1 MQLSLCRSG
10 MSALVAAIAIGL
22 SVPSHAQTEA
32 ISISTATQ
40 ALDLALNAIAQQS
53 GVDILFSPTDVAGQ
67 QAPALK
73 GEMSAL
79 QAVQKLIA
87 GTPLEV
93 VTTSSRALIVR
104 RRDAMRV
111 AFAGDAAA
119 DSSTSA
125 ASDVEEIVVTGTA
138 LQNQEAVTNRRKS
151 LTIVDTLTQDDTGDL
166 ADKSLADAL
175 SRVSGVSTMQV
186 LYGEQESQYVAVRGI
201 TPDLNY
207 VSVDGIGM
215 ISVANQGS
223 GQRRVDLALIPSQA
237 ARTTEVFK
245 TFTADLDSGAIGG
258 IINLVPYSAFEGGHK
273 FYVDTFASYATYD
286 DVPGGNSVSG
296 YNDKP
301 WGGGIKQL
309 WSQRFGADDQFGV
322 VISSVYQQRTYDETK
337 RNPNGRTYYTA
348 TGASTTPISPDYNG
362 YDPAPQ
368 AFVSYDFTNFVENYG
383 GSALLEFSPSSAWYS
398 SLMLYDYR
406 QLEDQTLNAP
416 TLRAFT
422 GITGQTQT
430 TGTLRVPDV
439 RTTFTYDRFD
449 TESRGVI
456 FKTRHE
462 FQNQSRLELRAGY
475 NDNTFENPE
484 NLVIYQYKPTNSFVS
499 YDVSGDSASFTLSD
513 PQAMRVPS
521 NYSLFQASDIT
532 TSARGEASEARL
544 DYSLNF
550 DADSLGW
557 GLKAGVGMRDFDMVR
572 DIRDTT
578 YAVDKSSLSLAAY
591 DPHYTPWMWNYPVLW
606 IDYDAYNARV
616 RPNQAVN
623 IATSRAN
630 SLSSDYSYGETV
642 TYGYVSGTY
651 ATQSTRVIAGLR
663 GDSADYS
670 ADVPFSVAGMF
681 QNSFEHYQGDYAH
694 LLPSLNVLHDFSEQ
708 LRLKAGYSRTLGRPA
723 PEDIAMAESR
733 NDTSFTIS
741 RGNPNLDPRLAD
753 NVDLALEYYTAGG
766 SGMVSLGGFMK
777 KIKDDIYS
785 LKQEEIIDDIT
796 YTVSTPM
803 NANESKLRGLELQYI
818 ENQLPGL
825 PGFLAGRLGA
835 SINVSRMWGEMD
847 YIVDGTPLH
856 VDRLLFQRDWL
867 ANGALFYQLPHG
879 GEVRVAYNFGDE
891 YYDGIGAS
899 PWLHRGPQQRGQ
911 LDMTVRYR
919 VLDDWIVKL
928 QAVNLLDDNLNL
940 GYGEDLGMR
949 RAEMKKG
956 LTFYFNI
963 IYKP

>member
-1 MQLSLCRSG
+1 MDLSHCRSS
-10 MSALVAAIAIGL
+10 MSALVAAVAIAL
-22 SVPSHAQTEA
+22 SVPTHAQTEA
-32 ISISTATQ
+32 VSISMTTQ
-40 ALDLALNAIAQQS
+40 ALDSALNAVAQQS
-53 GVDILFSPTDVAGQ
+53 GVDILFTPADVAGQ
-67 QAPALK
+67 QAPALN

-79 QAVQKLIA
+79 KAVQTLIA

-104 RRDAMRV
+104 RKETLRV
-111 AFAGDAAA
+111 ALATD
-119 DSSTSA
+119 SA
-125 ASDVEEIVVTGTA
+125 ASTSSVGDVEEVVVTGTA
-138 LQNQEAVTNRRKS
+138 LQNQQAVSNRRKS

-215 ISVANQGS
+215 ISVANQGA

-245 TFTADLDSGAIGG
+245 TFTADQESGVIGG
-258 IINLVPYSAFEGGHK
+258 IINIVPHSAFEDGDK
-273 FYVDTFASYATYD
+273 FYVDTFASYSTYD
-286 DVPGGNSVSG
+286 QVPGGNSPGG
-296 YNDKP
+296 YDDTP

-309 WSQRFGADDQFGV
+309 WSKRLGSDHQFGV

-348 TGASTTPISPDYNG
+348 TGAATTPISPDYNG
-362 YDPAPQ
+362 YDAAPQ
-368 AFVSYDFTNFVENYG
+368 ALVSYDFTNFVENYG
-383 GSALLEFSPSSAWYS
+383 GSALLEFSPSSSWYS

-406 QLEDQTLNAP
+406 QHEDQTTNAP

-422 GITGQTQT
+422 GLTGQTQHS
-430 TGTLRVPDV
+430 GTLSIPDV
-439 RTTFTYDRFD
+439 RSIFTYDQFE
-449 TESRGVI
+449 TESRGLI
-456 FKTRHE
+456 FKSRYE
-462 FQNQSRLELRAGY
+462 FQNESRLELRAGY
-475 NDNTFENPE
+475 NDNTFDNPE
-484 NLVIYQYKPTNSFVS
+484 NLVSYQYRPTNSFVT
-499 YDVSGDSASFTLSD
+499 YDTSGDSVSFTLSD
-513 PQAMRVPS
+513 PQALMVPG
-521 NYSLFQASDIT
+521 NYSLFQATDIT
-532 TSARGEASEARL
+532 TSAEGEASEARL

-550 DADSLGW
+550 DADSRGW
-557 GLKAGVGMRDFDMVR
+557 GLKAGLGLRDFSMER
-572 DIRDTT
+572 DIRNTT
-578 YAVDKSSLSLAAY
+578 YNVDRSSLSLAAY

-606 IDYDAYNARV
+606 VDYDAYNARV
-616 RPNQAVN
+616 RPNQTVN
-623 IATSRAN
+623 AATSLAG
-630 SLSSDYSYGETV
+630 SLSSDYSYDETV

-651 ATQSTRVIAGLR
+651 ATESTRVIVGLR
-663 GDSADYS
+663 ADSADYG
-670 ADVPFSVAGMF
+670 ADVPLSVGGVF
-681 QNSFEHYQGDYAH
+681 QNAFQHYNGDYAY
-694 LLPSLNVLHDFSEQ
+694 LLPSLNVLHDFSDQ

-723 PEDIAMAESR
+723 PEDIAQAETR

-741 RGNPNLDPRLAD
+741 RGNPTLDPRIAD
-753 NVDLALEYYTAGG
+753 NIDLALEYYMEGG
-766 SGMVSLGGFMK
+766 SGMVSFGGFMK
-777 KIKDDIYS
+777 RIEDDIYS
-785 LKQEEIIDDIT
+785 LKQEEVIDGIA
-796 YTVSTPM
+796 YTVSTPK
-803 NANESKLRGLELQYI
+803 NANESKLRGLEFQYV

-825 PGFLAGRLGA
+825 PGFMAGKLGA
-835 SINVSRMWGEMD
+835 SINLSRMWGEMD
-847 YIVDGTPLH
+847 YIVDGAPLH

-867 ANGALFYQLPHG
+867 ANGALFYQLPRG
-879 GEVRVAYNFGDE
+879 GEVRVAYNYGDE
-891 YYDGIGAS
+891 YYDGIGAT

-928 QAVNLLDDNLNL
+928 QAVNILDDNLNL
-940 GYGEDLGMR
+940 GYGEDLSMR